1 MAEKRKHDLEREA
14 QAGEPASRPLEDLR
28 PETSADPRRGTSQ
41 EPAATPSRP
50 ASHEGLESQ
59 TPEELAAQASEEL
72 LTPRGLPSATTP
84 PADAIVLTGFLG
96 ASGRAGYRRLYLD
109 GTLKEYVDVPDDD
122 VRHLEWVGT
131 EQSVFGR
138 KATLWISREALL
150 EYTTNRN

>member
-14 QAGEPASRPLEDLR
+14 EAEEPASRPLEDLR
-28 PETSADPRRGTSQ
+28 PETSAEPRRGTSQ
-41 EPAATPSRP
+41 EPAAPPSRR

-59 TPEELAAQASEEL
+59 TPEQLAAQAAEEL
-72 LTPRGLPSATTP
+72 LTPRGLPSATRQ
-84 PADAIVLTGFLG
+84 PADAIVLTGFLS

-109 GTLKEYVDVPDDD
+109 GALKEYVDVPDDD

-138 KATLWISREALL
+138 KATLWIRREALL
-150 EYTTNRN
+150 EYTTGRT